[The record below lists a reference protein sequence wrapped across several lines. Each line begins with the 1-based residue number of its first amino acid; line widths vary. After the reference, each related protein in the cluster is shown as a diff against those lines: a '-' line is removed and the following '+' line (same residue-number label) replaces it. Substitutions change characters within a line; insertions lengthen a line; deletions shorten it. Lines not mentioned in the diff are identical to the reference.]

1 MMLNR
6 RLKSTS
12 LVFLSLFLFAL
23 MHFLCMDDR
32 KINIKKLKCEIIRL
46 SLLLNAVKIQAN
58 ISRNTWQFMFIERF
72 GNFQISLR
80 SHELISVTRFPI
92 KSAVSVKW
100 TYLERRQKFGYWNSY
115 ATELFSASS
124 GHWPCL
130 SFVDRF
136 FRELVNS
143 TCETRR
149 NYVQ

>member
-58 ISRNTWQFMFIERF
+58 ISRNT
-72 GNFQISLR
+72 
-80 SHELISVTRFPI
+80 
-92 KSAVSVKW
+92 
-100 TYLERRQKFGYWNSY
+100 
-115 ATELFSASS
+115 
-124 GHWPCL
+124 
-130 SFVDRF
+130 
-136 FRELVNS
+136 
-143 TCETRR
+143 
-149 NYVQ
+149 